1 METFQVHNAKS
12 IKMFEKMGFKEVGR
26 SEVFGEVTLRA
37 TAADDLE
44 VLLQIAKES
53 SAERHYGQ
61 DDDDEKSTRRP
72 PVRTDA
78 PPLSAQA
85 L

>member
-1 METFQVHNAKS
+1 
-12 IKMFEKMGFKEVGR
+12 MFEKMGFKEVGR

-44 VLLQIAKES
+44 ALLQSAKAS
-53 SAERHYGQ
+53 SVERHYGQ
-61 DDDDEKSTRRP
+61 DDDDEKSSRRRP

>member
-1 METFQVHNAKS
+1 
-12 IKMFEKMGFKEVGR
+12 MFEKMGFKEVGR

-44 VLLQIAKES
+44 ALLQSAKAS
-53 SAERHYGQ
+53 SVERTYGQ
-61 DDDDEKSTRRP
+61 DDDDDERTRRP
-72 PVRTDA
+72 PVRTSA
-78 PPLSAQA
+78 PLSAQA

>member
-1 METFQVHNAKS
+1 MEIFQAHNAKS

-44 VLLQIAKES
+44 ALLQSAKAS
-53 SAERHYGQ
+53 SVERHYGQ